1 MKKNLLLMMVLG
13 FICLVSNAQ
22 TKEFFHV
29 TPDGT
34 FATDE
39 GNDFVIVQYEGKNA
53 HQIYQELAANVG
65 SVYNNPSKVMSS
77 VEDVSIKIRALDDF
91 LTNSTMGIPVG
102 TWQGYYQLEFRIKD
116 GRVRVEAPQ
125 IEPYF
130 HDSNYM
136 KPRKSYLKYVKG
148 IFKNGEVKQ
157 SKKKEYIRLN
167 SMMNNVINVILGTM
181 KSKEEQ
187 DW

>member
-1 MKKNLLLMMVLG
+1 MKKMFLLIVAFVSMC
-13 FICLVSNAQ
+13 ISSNAQ
-22 TKEFFHV
+22 TNELFHV

-34 FATDE
+34 FATNE
-39 GNDFVIVQYEGKNA
+39 GKDFAIVQYEGMSA

-65 SVYNNPSKVMSS
+65 STFNNPSKVMSS
-77 VEDVSIKIRALDDF
+77 VEDISIKIRALEDF

-130 HDSNYM
+130 HDSNYA
-136 KPRKSYLKYVKG
+136 KPKKSYLKYVKG
-148 IFKNGEVKQ
+148 LFKKGEVKQ
-157 SKKKEYIRLN
+157 NKMKEYTRLN
-167 SMMNNVINVILGTM
+167 SMMNDIINSILGTG
-181 KSKEEQ
+181 KSKDDQ